1 LSQKIMASNTSKS
14 SSASSS
20 SSPPPMTTRQKARHV
35 AQAKQPRLKY
45 VVDPPILDNTESQSI
60 EVKDAVRNRFNNLC
74 EEAGWTLTD
83 AIRDAL
89 MVLTKIDAGW
99 RQRDCEAALFA
110 FVQHLDFVWVNGWV
124 LLGRKKFREGVLCV
138 WYRPEYSPNSRRIE
152 FSYGSE
158 KTIFKPNDLKDRVD
172 KDKIWLPFTKL
183 FDLTNIPRD
192 KQNLYLIGVYEI
204 LHRFTYMRGIL
215 DPHGSED
222 SVLRP
227 GHPNLPFL
235 PGSAWLRQQG
245 VLLIDG
251 SPKDRIIAA
260 KPRGKL
266 ESHPSD
272 ALHEHPHND
281 NGDAR
286 QLGGTT
292 PLTSTAGSKG
302 ESQTCISLAVNGTR
316 STVPDPASN
325 SSTIELEKMRRQKRK
340 ATSSPDGSPT
350 RKQARLS
357 DAESEIESPIAE
369 VTCSTQ
375 SLYQSHCRQFQWTP
389 SATTLQA
396 IIDLLQSH
404 DLQIE
409 SAEASLLAFVQYSNF
424 VWENDRIFIGS
435 RKVEGARRYE
445 RVWYKTIHRDG
456 ICHGE
461 FSIDAGRQPCSPSVE
476 NVEIE
481 YFWPFFN
488 SLFDMKELGSA
499 NRKQQE
505 VYIAGTYLMLL
516 QYPALRRYQSRS
528 SGTGIKLAPRA
539 EGFELPFPPESSQ
552 ANAKVQASQLS
563 SSGELMPAGV
573 LQPVTNIQCRQSES
587 SARTLAEVL
596 REQETQHKITTMIQE
611 SACAYIADPEPA
623 ISPGAPVSTRVTEP
637 SKASPIIANTPEPVY
652 ERQDQGVVGGILE
665 YLLRN
670 MQASS
675 SVETT
680 SKGLKFRLMA
690 HLPEHLFHQ
699 PALKLCPMVLSE
711 TTPISPS
718 RDCIVRRL
726 EKIIAMGLVKSQQP
740 AAHQEHTVT
749 SQECRLPAP
758 IAMMTRV
765 QETPSSS
772 SLTIDQAREVLHGP
786 RAKITSCGE
795 DKGGGLELVE
805 LSMLFPFPATETRAV
820 ELKFSTV
827 LSVDTL
833 PVSLTRIQ
841 ALRALTEYAMEDAE
855 MQHGV

>member
-1 LSQKIMASNTSKS
+1 
-14 SSASSS
+14 
-20 SSPPPMTTRQKARHV
+20 MTTRQKARHV

-45 VVDPPILDNTESQSI
+45 VVDPPILDNTESPSI
-60 EVKDAVRNRFNNLC
+60 EVKEAVRDRFNNLC
-74 EEAGWTLTD
+74 EEAGWTPTD

-124 LLGRKKFREGVLCV
+124 LLGRKKFKEGVLCV

-158 KTIFKPNDLKDRVD
+158 KTSFKPNDLKDRVD

-183 FDLTNIPRD
+183 FDFTNIPRD

-204 LHRFTYMRGIL
+204 LQRFTYMRGIL

-227 GHPNLPFL
+227 GHPDLPFL

-245 VLLIDG
+245 VLLID
-251 SPKDRIIAA
+251 SSRKDRIIAA

-266 ESHPSD
+266 EPHSSD
-272 ALHEHPHND
+272 ALQEYPHND
-281 NGDAR
+281 NGDTH
-286 QLGGTT
+286 QPDGTT
-292 PLTSTAGSKG
+292 PSTSTAGSKG
-302 ESQTCISLAVNGTR
+302 DPQTCISLAVNGTK

-357 DAESEIESPIAE
+357 NAESEIESPVAE

-396 IIDLLQSH
+396 IIDLLRSH
-404 DLQIE
+404 DVEIE
-409 SAEASLLAFVQYSNF
+409 SAQASLLAFVQDSNF

-445 RVWYKTIHRDG
+445 RVWYKTTHRDG
-456 ICHGE
+456 ICQGE
-461 FSIDAGRQPCSPSVE
+461 FSIDAGRQPCTPSVE
-476 NVEIE
+476 HVEIE

-488 SLFDMKELGSA
+488 SLFDLKELGGT
-499 NRKQQE
+499 NRKQQH
-505 VYIAGTYLMLL
+505 VYIAGTYLILL
-516 QYPALRRYQSRS
+516 QFPTLRRYQSRS

-539 EGFELPFPPESSQ
+539 EGFVLPFLLESSQ
-552 ANAKVQASQLS
+552 SDAKLQASQLS
-563 SSGELMPAGV
+563 SSGGLLSASVRHPA
-573 LQPVTNIQCRQSES
+573 TNIQCRQSES

-596 REQETQHKITTMIQE
+596 REQETQHKITSMIQE
-611 SACAYIADPEPA
+611 SARAYIAAPGPT
-623 ISPGAPVSTRVTEP
+623 ISPDAPVSMRVAEL
-637 SKASPIIANTPEPVY
+637 SKPSPIIAKTPELVH

-680 SKGLKFRLMA
+680 SKGFRFRLMA
-690 HLPEHLFHQ
+690 RLPGHLFHQ
-699 PALKLCPMVLSE
+699 SALKLCPMILSE
-711 TTPISPS
+711 TTPVSPS
-718 RDCIVRRL
+718 RDCIVRGL
-726 EKIIAMGLVKSQQP
+726 EMIAIGGFKPQQP
-740 AAHQEHTVT
+740 AALQEHIVT
-749 SQECRLPAP
+749 SQERRLPAP
-758 IAMMTRV
+758 MAMMTRAPE
-765 QETPSSS
+765 QPSSS
-772 SLTIDQAREVLHGP
+772 SLTFDQAREVLRGP

-795 DKGGGLELVE
+795 DKDGGLELVE
-805 LSMLFPFPATETRAV
+805 LSMTFPFPATENRIV
-820 ELKFSTV
+820 DFKFSTV

-855 MQHGV
+855 VQHG